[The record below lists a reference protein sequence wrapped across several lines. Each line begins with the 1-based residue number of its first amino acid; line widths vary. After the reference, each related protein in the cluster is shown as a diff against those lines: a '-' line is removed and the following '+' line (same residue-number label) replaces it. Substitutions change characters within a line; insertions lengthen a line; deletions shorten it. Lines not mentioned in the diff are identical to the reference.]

1 MEGIGG
7 DREKWVLRLG
17 ADSEVLFLA
26 VGLESGDGQIMVEKV
41 VPHHSSQDPAWDF
54 ERQLTGGISWH
65 SCIPGQLFI
74 EQKGFKKTTSLV
86 SEGLNSSAL
95 RLQSAPL

>member
-1 MEGIGG
+1 M
-7 DREKWVLRLG
+7 G
-17 ADSEVLFLA
+17 ADSEVSFLA
-26 VGLESGDGQIMVEKV
+26 VGLESGDGQTMEEKV
-41 VPHHSSQDPAWDF
+41 VLHHGLQGPARDL

-74 EQKGFKKTTSLV
+74 EQKGFKKKTTSLV